1 MRRVRQDKR
10 EYKWR
15 VVERE
20 RLEAWEMWRLHTSDD
35 MSQLHVR
42 SRRRLVPACIPDEQ
56 FGATLYIVRKSIE
69 GRDSPSSTEAVLMGS
84 CG

>member
-1 MRRVRQDKR
+1 MASGR
-10 EYKWR
+10 EGEIGG
-15 VVERE
+15 VGNVE
-20 RLEAWEMWRLHTSDD
+20 ATSSDD

-56 FGATLYIVRKSIE
+56 FGATLYIVRKATE
-69 GRDSPSSTEAVLMGS
+69 GRDSPSSTGAVLMSS